1 MGDGTG
7 NIAEPTADTAA
18 SHGEAEADLAR
29 LALTGEEIDLKRRRV
44 RATILRELLL
54 ETRPARVLPPAGL
67 RLTGAIIEGTLDLD
81 GCHIAKPVLFR
92 HCRFEATT
100 GEPAI
105 ILRDARVKRLG
116 IHSST
121 VEGDIQAD
129 RVDAENGFYI
139 GGGAIKGVV
148 SVRGATIGGA
158 LSLENAEF
166 GDGKLALLGTGLRLK
181 GPLILRRSRI
191 SGTVSVPRAHL
202 ESGIA
207 GDGLRISADGL
218 ALDGESARIGG
229 DVLLS
234 EAEFKGGLSLANAR
248 LEGRLTANGAVLDNL
263 PLALDA
269 RGLDVSH
276 GILLDNA
283 RLRGTANFEGANIGK
298 AFRAEGIEIDGGE
311 TAISADVI
319 RIGGN
324 WELPRAKLIG
334 QLTFPGARIEGQLRL
349 TEARLFGH
357 DIALRAD
364 GAQIRGGCF
373 LSRATVLGLVRFP
386 ACEIGNQLRM
396 RGATIKVESGT
407 ALLAPGTTFS
417 RDIELTDGFETA
429 GAIVLDQ
436 VHVAGVLDLRGS
448 RLVSAAIA
456 RGGLPA
462 PLTGNGNRSDE
473 IALSLVDA
481 HLNRLVMPS
490 RAADRPRGIVDLSR
504 SRAGSF
510 EDYAD
515 AWPPPLPLRARTKEG
530 RDIDHMLLDGF
541 TYDHLSNPAGLA
553 SGDAQ
558 PDHGARTA
566 DRVAQRR
573 IRWLDGQPQ
582 ADVEDRF
589 RPQAWVGLS
598 QRLSQQGFGDDA
610 LRIDIARR
618 RRERRSANTTTA
630 ARWQSR
636 LLDWL
641 ALYGHNPWRTVVW
654 MAAVVILFAG
664 VWASA
669 ARLCQEPGCFD
680 ESVFVVRNKDAYRE
694 ENFKKTYP
702 AFHALAYSFDV
713 FVPFV
718 AFGYEDHWRP
728 NLDYG
733 PIAELPLP
741 FEARPLHKRG
751 VAIAKEETLAITIG
765 GVLYV
770 LMIVEAVLGLILTSL
785 LVTGFT
791 GLLKGRSEG

>member
-7 NIAEPTADTAA
+7 NISEPTADVPA
-18 SHGEAEADLAR
+18 SLGEAEADLVR

-54 ETRPARVLPPAGL
+54 ETRPAWVLPPAGL
-67 RLTGAIIEGTLDLD
+67 RLSGAIIEGTLDLD
-81 GCHIAKPVLFR
+81 GCHIVKPMLFR
-92 HCRFEATT
+92 HCRFEATA

-129 RVDAENGFYI
+129 RVEAENGFYF
-139 GGGAIKGVV
+139 GGGAIIGVI
-148 SVRGATIGGA
+148 SMRGATIGGA
-158 LSLENAEF
+158 LSLENAEI

-181 GPLILRRSRI
+181 GPLILRRSKI
-191 SGTVSVPRAHL
+191 SGAVSVPRAHL
-202 ESGIA
+202 ESGIS
-207 GDGLRISADGL
+207 GHGLRIAADGH
-218 ALDGESARIGG
+218 ALDAESARIGG
-229 DVLLS
+229 DILLS
-234 EAEFKGGLSLANAR
+234 EAVFKGGLSLANVR
-248 LEGRLTANGAVLDNL
+248 LEGRLTANCAVLDSV

-283 RLRGTANFEGANIGK
+283 RLRGTANFEGANVGK
-298 AFRAEGIEIDGGE
+298 TFSAESIEVDGGE
-311 TAISADVI
+311 TAISADII

-324 WELPRAKLIG
+324 WELRRAKLIG
-334 QLTFPGARIEGQLRL
+334 QLKFQGAKVEGQLRL

-373 LSRATVLGLVRFP
+373 MSRATVLGLVRFP

-396 RGATIKVESGT
+396 RGATIKVEAGT
-407 ALLAPGTTFS
+407 ALLASGTTFG
-417 RDIELTDGFETA
+417 RDVELTDGFETA

-448 RLVSAAIA
+448 RLVSAAIS

-462 PLTGNGNRSDE
+462 PVPVNGSRSDE

-481 HLNRLVMPS
+481 HVNRLVMPS
-490 RAADRPRGIVDLSR
+490 SAGDRSRGIVDLSR
-504 SRAGSF
+504 TRAGSF

-515 AWPPPLPLRARTKEG
+515 AWPPSLPQRARTKDG

-541 TYDHLSNPAGLA
+541 EYDHLSNPAGLA
-553 SGDAQ
+553 PGNAQ
-558 PDHGARTA
+558 PDHSARSA

-573 IRWLDGQPQ
+573 IRWLDGQRQ
-582 ADVEDRF
+582 ADVGDRL
-589 RPQAWVGLS
+589 RPQAWVALS
-598 QRLSQQGFGDDA
+598 QRLAQQGYGDDA
-610 LRIDIARR
+610 QRIDIARR
-618 RRERRSANTTTA
+618 RRERRSANVTTA

-636 LLDWL
+636 LVDWF

-654 MAAVVILFAG
+654 MAAVVLLFAG
-664 VWASA
+664 IWAGA
-669 ARLCQEPGCFD
+669 ARWCQEPGCFD

-694 ENFKKTYP
+694 QNFRKTYP

-728 NLDYG
+728 NLEYG
-733 PIAELPLP
+733 PLAELPLP
-741 FEARPLHKRG
+741 FPSSTIQKPG
-751 VAIAKEETLAITIG
+751 VPIAKEATLSITIG

-770 LMIVEAVLGLILTSL
+770 LMIVEAIVGLILTSL

-791 GLLKGRSEG
+791 GLLKGRSD